1 MSFYLKVSS
10 DSISAAFSKLTNRTS
25 DPRPA
30 LRSVGEFLLLR
41 TQERF
46 DSEVDPEGKSW
57 APLAASTLRSKRNR
71 KILTESTALRRSIVY
86 RVSDAGVE
94 IGTNIDYASI
104 HQFGGA
110 IAQAARTRTLNFRID
125 RDGKSRFAKK
135 KRANFQQDVQVGSRT
150 VVIPRREFL
159 GVSERDREEI
169 ARIVMDHWSH
179 L

>member
-10 DSISAAFSKLTNRTS
+10 DSISSAFSKLTQRTS

-110 IAQAARTRTLNFRID
+110 IA
-125 RDGKSRFAKK
+125 
-135 KRANFQQDVQVGSRT
+135 
-150 VVIPRREFL
+150 
-159 GVSERDREEI
+159 
-169 ARIVMDHWSH
+169 
-179 L
+179 